1 MAWKAR
7 ELRRIKEATDQ
18 RLDAELAD
26 SFPASDVPSILRSY
40 PNSDIHTKPKVK
52 TQNGRVRELQTSH
65 SDVKRMTYP
74 ATRMTN
80 SLSWPLV
87 LPCGV
92 MLNRLL

>member
-7 ELRRIKEATDQ
+7 ELRRIKAATDQ

-52 TQNGRVRELQTSH
+52 RRTVVSASSKPR
-65 SDVKRMTYP
+65 
-74 ATRMTN
+74 TRT
-80 SLSWPLV
+80 
-87 LPCGV
+87 
-92 MLNRLL
+92 